1 MGVLSKLKG
10 RMTGRNALTKGPTK
24 HHGPPHCDVDYMH
37 TKYWDDMRKRNAP
50 GPGKEYEFEMGKD
63 YTKDFDITGQKS
75 KNYTSG
81 SDAVSQGLSAGANQ
95 PEVYYEDR
103 SQEIAEIGS
112 KLGEALAGKI
122 AAGES
127 NRKKELDQ
135 LQKDNS
141 DMTRGEARKKRRA
154 NKKAEKIESKKD
166 HSEKDRIISNEN
178 GTFRRSKDEH
188 GVVTSFER
196 IGPPPKNPSEYN
208 LDTPSWEY
216 NQRK

>member
-1 MGVLSKLKG
+1 MGVLNKLKS
-10 RMTGRNALTKGPTK
+10 RMSGRNALTKGP
-24 HHGPPHCDVDYMH
+24 
-37 TKYWDDMRKRNAP
+37 
-50 GPGKEYEFEMGKD
+50 GKEYEFEIGKD

-81 SDAVSQGLSAGANQ
+81 SDAVTQGLSAGASQ

-135 LQKDNS
+135 LQKDNPK
-141 DMTRGEARKKRRA
+141 MTRGEARKERRA
-154 NKKAEKIESKKD
+154 NKKEGEKN

-178 GTFRRSKDEH
+178 GTFRRSKRR
-188 GVVTSFER
+188 FR
-196 IGPPPKNPSEYN
+196 
-208 LDTPSWEY
+208 
-216 NQRK
+216 